1 MRRFIVRAYV
11 AVAAGVVLGIAGVAG
26 ASASGA
32 PAAAFRAVGAAS
44 AGASQAATGPGTQL
58 WLKHYHQSA
67 DFGDTAYSVA
77 VSPDGG
83 TVFVTGKGQG
93 IPFAGYATVAYNATT
108 GAQLWAKVYNGGHG
122 GAISVA
128 VSPTG
133 TTVFVTGSGPG
144 AGGDYATIAY
154 NAATGAQ
161 LWAKVYKSAS
171 AGAAQVA
178 VSPTGT
184 TVFVTGTSLDPT
196 AGTDYATVAYNA
208 ATGAQLWA
216 KVYRSPGRTNRA
228 CSVAVSPTGTTVFV
242 TGTSGSLG
250 AGTSEYATIAY
261 NAATGAQQWLK
272 LYKSSAGADASSVA
286 VSPTGNTVFVT
297 GNNGGRYGTVAYNA
311 ATGAQVWATL
321 AKNSGAR
328 PYQLAVSPTGKTVF
342 VTGFSEN
349 ASLTDDYDTIA
360 YNAATGAQ
368 VWAKLYKGK
377 LGNVATSVAVSPTG
391 AKVYVTGVSSGQA
404 GGGGTYAY
412 ATVAYNAATGA
423 QLWATQYTSGIAAVT
438 GATSVAV
445 SPANGTVF
453 VTGQAQGNSLGL
465 GDYVTI
471 AYQG

>member
-1 MRRFIVRAYV
+1 MC
-11 AVAAGVVLGIAGVAG
+11 AVAAVGVALSTVGAAG
-26 ASASGA
+26 ASASGT
-32 PAAAFRAVGAAS
+32 PSAAFRAVGVAS
-44 AGASQAATGPGTQL
+44 AGASQAAASPGAQL

-67 DFGDTAYSVA
+67 APEDTAYSVA

-83 TVFVTGKGQG
+83 TVFVTGLGLEVLG
-93 IPFAGYATVAYNATT
+93 GGGYATVAYNAAT
-108 GAQLWAKVYNGGHG
+108 GAQLWAKSYNGGHG
-122 GAISVA
+122 GASSVA
-128 VSPTG
+128 VGPTG
-133 TTVFVTGSGPG
+133 KTVFVTGSGPG
-144 AGGDYATIAY
+144 FGGGYATVAY

-184 TVFVTGTSLDPT
+184 TVFVTGTSLDAT

-216 KVYRSPGRTNRA
+216 KLYRSPGRTNQA
-228 CSVAVSPTGTTVFV
+228 DSVAVGPTGKTVFV
-242 TGTSGSLG
+242 TGTSGALG

-272 LYKSSAGADASSVA
+272 LYKSSAGARASSVA
-286 VSPTGNTVFVT
+286 VSPTGSTVFVT

-311 ATGAQVWATL
+311 ATGAQLWATL

-328 PYQLAVSPTGKTVF
+328 PYQVAVSPTGKTVF
-342 VTGFSEN
+342 VTGYSEN

-368 VWAKLYKGK
+368 LWAKLYKGK

-391 AKVYVTGVSSGQA
+391 VKVYVTGVSSGQA

-412 ATVAYNAATGA
+412 ATVGYNAATGA
-423 QLWATQYTSGIAAVT
+423 QLWATQYTSGISAVT

-445 SPANGTVF
+445 SPTSGTVF
-453 VTGQAQGNSLGL
+453 VTGQAQENSLG
-465 GDYVTI
+465 GADYVTI